1 MRNIIDEN
9 EVKRILM
16 MHKALM
22 EQEETTTSTQVE
34 EKTPYDILNE
44 YKSVKCLA
52 NGVIYKDH
60 PTKKG
65 DMGKYFYRGVK
76 QSTKQEIDFFADM
89 TYEFVDGSK
98 SGTWKCGKISNTEN
112 PKDLESRVN
121 SAVKIQT
128 PDKSNCRTTINTFY
142 DTWENKVDMDDDT
155 FNELRQQV
163 QTCVNHY
170 REDWGGLLNLGPL
183 KKKVDILTGNVMGTG
198 PSRRGPDSKW
208 RLS

>member
-9 EVKRILM
+9 EVNRILM
-16 MHKALM
+16 MHKSLK
-22 EQEETTTSTQVE
+22 EQYESEP
-34 EKTPYDILNE
+34 KKDPYTLLNE
-44 YKSVKCLA
+44 FKGAKCLV

-60 PTKKG
+60 PTRKD
-65 DMGKYFYRGVK
+65 DMGKFFYRGVK

-98 SGTWKCGKISNTEN
+98 SGTWKCSKISNIKTPN
-112 PKDLESRVN
+112 DLESKVN
-121 SAVKIQT
+121 SAVTIQT
-128 PDKSNCRTTINTFY
+128 PDKSNCRTIINTFY

-155 FNELRQQV
+155 FNELKQKV

-183 KKKVDILTGNVMGTG
+183 KKKVDVLTGNVIGTG

>member
-9 EVKRILM
+9 EVNRILM
-16 MHKALM
+16 MHKSLK
-22 EQEETTTSTQVE
+22 EQEEQE
-34 EKTPYDILNE
+34 DKKDPYTLLNE
-44 YKSVKCLA
+44 FKSAKCLV

-60 PTKKG
+60 PTRKD
-65 DMGKYFYRGVK
+65 DMGKFFYRGVK

-98 SGTWKCGKISNTEN
+98 SGTWKCSKISNIKT
-112 PKDLESRVN
+112 PSDLKLKVN
-121 SAVKIQT
+121 SAVTIQT
-128 PDKSNCRTTINTFY
+128 PDKSNCRTIINTFY

-155 FNELRQQV
+155 FNELKQKV

-183 KKKVDILTGNVMGTG
+183 KKKVDVLTGNVIGTG